1 MTNERWL
8 KSNNFECIRAVGV
21 HKITYLALRILR
33 NELFVMRKP
42 SNPFIVSGYH
52 SPFYFCDRQA
62 ELAWLVEQF
71 ENERNAVLYSWRR
84 MGKTALLKHFF
95 YHLEQKNMGEGV
107 FVDLLGTINLQE
119 ANRRIASA
127 IVQRF
132 GETNAG
138 LGTRLLKLVGAI
150 GATIGIDPM
159 SGTPQVTFGLSNSQS
174 IPASFEAIGK
184 FLEERKRTVV
194 ICIDEFQ
201 QIVSYEENNAEA
213 VFRTWMQNFPMIRF
227 VFSGSHRGM
236 MTSMFSEESRP
247 FYRSAQLK
255 ALDPLKP
262 EDYTRFIETHFSK
275 AGKKITGVHI
285 EKIFRWTRMQTYYA
299 QLICNKLFS
308 KSDVVSE
315 NLFNEACSE
324 ILQQEIPVFST
335 YQQLLTAFQWKL
347 LVALARYEDV
357 TNPLSQ
363 EFLNQNA
370 LGAASSVSAALRTLE
385 KKDFVIYENNR
396 YTLHDTLLMRWL
408 QTI

>member
-1 MTNERWL
+1 
-8 KSNNFECIRAVGV
+8 
-21 HKITYLALRILR
+21 
-33 NELFVMRKP
+33 MRKP

-52 SPFYFCDRQA
+52 SPAYFCNRQD

-71 ENERNAVLYSWRR
+71 QNERNAVLYSWRR

-95 YHLEQKNMGEGV
+95 HHLQQKNLGDGV
-107 FVDLLGTINLQE
+107 FVDLLGTINLLD
-119 ANRRIASA
+119 ANKRIVTA

-132 GETNAG
+132 GEPSG
-138 LGTRLLKLVGAI
+138 LGTKLLKLI
-150 GATIGIDPM
+150 GALGATVGIDPM
-159 SGTPQVTFGLSNSQS
+159 SGTPQITFGLSQVQS
-174 IPASFEAIGK
+174 VPVSFDAIGN
-184 FLEERKRTVV
+184 FLVERKKVIV

-201 QIVSYEENNAEA
+201 QITNYEEPNAEA
-213 VFRTWMQNFPMIRF
+213 VFRTWMQNFPTIRF

-236 MTSMFSEESRP
+236 MTSMFSEEARP

-262 EDYTRFIETHFSK
+262 ETYARFIEDHFVKS
-275 AGKKITGVHI
+275 GKKIESVQI
-285 EKIFRWTRMQTYYA
+285 EKIFAWTRMQTYYA

-308 KSDVVSE
+308 RADTVSDS
-315 NLFNEACSE
+315 LLTEATQE
-324 ILQQEIPVFST
+324 ILQQEIPIFSV

-347 LVALARYEDV
+347 LVALAKSERV

-363 EFLNQNA
+363 EFLTQNT

-385 KKDFVIYENNR
+385 KKEFVIYENGY

-408 QTI
+408 QGL